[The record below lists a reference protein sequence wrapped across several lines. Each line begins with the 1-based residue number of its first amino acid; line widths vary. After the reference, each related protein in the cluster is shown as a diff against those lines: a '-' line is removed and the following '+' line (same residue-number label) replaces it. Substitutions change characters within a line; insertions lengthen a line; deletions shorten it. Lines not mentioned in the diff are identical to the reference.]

1 MTYEEIKIQKK
12 FEALNRIRKIY
23 HPKNYD
29 KGFGCSRNLW
39 DNETWAEQRDE
50 QVRRIIN
57 ELEKDLNQIKQNKRN
72 YERVQQG
79 KI

>member
-29 KGFGCSRNLW
+29 NGFGCSNL
-39 DNETWAEQRDE
+39 N
-50 QVRRIIN
+50 ILI
-57 ELEKDLNQIKQNKRN
+57 
-72 YERVQQG
+72 
-79 KI
+79 

>member
-23 HPKNYD
+23 YPINYD